1 MAKTNWKY
9 RVIEKDGKR
18 CEWSNPR
25 SKGEPEIAADIGVY
39 EKDKL
44 LAIITVMGL
53 NNKDLFPDDEALK
66 KHLRMRAMAEIAAQ
80 AKREEDKEAA
90 KVSAFPD
97 ELADSF
103 DPLKIKDGPPV

>member
-1 MAKTNWKY
+1 MAKINWKY
-9 RVIEKDGKR
+9 RVMEKGGKR

-39 EKDKL
+39 EKGKL
-44 LAIITVMGL
+44 LTVITVMGL
-53 NNKDLFPDDEALK
+53 NNKDMFPDDEALK
-66 KHLRMRAMAEIAAQ
+66 RHLRARAMEEIAAQ

-103 DPLKIKDGPPV
+103 DPLKIKEGPTI